1 MFGGLLIISLAVVL
15 LVIGRITRATVID
28 DIERSLTTTLYT
40 VEKLHQQRV
49 EDLQQNVRLVA
60 GDYGFKA
67 AYSTED
73 VLTIQTALENH
84 KDRHC

>member
-40 VEKLHQQRV
+40 VEKLHQLRV
-49 EDLQQNVRLVA
+49 EDLQQKVRLVA

-67 AYSTED
+67 AYST
-73 VLTIQTALENH
+73 
-84 KDRHC
+84 